1 MLLLARSLCNI
12 SNINTDFIHVP
23 KLVAIRDFA
32 WVAQKTGRS
41 SLKNLQGSQ
50 STDGFVLIFRAVEF
64 HESTWNPNK
73 VGEGSKKEHKSH

>member
-23 KLVAIRDFA
+23 KLVAISDFA

-41 SLKNLQGSQ
+41 KLKNLQGSQ
-50 STDGFVLIFRAVEF
+50 STDGFVLTFRAVEF
-64 HESTWNPNK
+64 HKPAWNR
-73 VGEGSKKEHKSH
+73 VGEGSKKEYKSH